1 MKTEILSTEEIT
13 KDMAL
18 DELSLSKDLTQ
29 EETDEY
35 LDIIAAINNGQRV
48 YNLSTTKGDYLLYID
63 KEAIKDEKEAIK
75 DENENENENEK

>member
-13 KDMAL
+13 KEMAL
-18 DELSLSKDLTQ
+18 DELSSSKDLTQ

-48 YNLSTTKGDYLLYID
+48 YNLITNKGDYLLYID
-63 KEAIKDEKEAIK
+63 KEAIKDS
-75 DENENENENEK
+75 DENENEIS

>member
-13 KDMAL
+13 KEMAL
-18 DELSLSKDLTQ
+18 DELSSSKDLTQ

-48 YNLSTTKGDYLLYID
+48 YNLITNKGDYLLYID
-63 KEAIKDEKEAIK
+63 KDAIKDTKEKE
-75 DENENENENEK
+75 NE

>member
-18 DELSLSKDLTQ
+18 NELTESDLSQ

-35 LDIIAAINNGQRV
+35 LDIIVAINNGQRV
-48 YNLSTTKGDYLLYID
+48 YNLTTNNGDYLLFIEKDTILKDTKD
-63 KEAIKDEKEAIK
+63 KE
-75 DENENENENEK
+75 

>member
-18 DELSLSKDLTQ
+18 DELSSSKNLTQ

-48 YNLSTTKGDYLLYID
+48 YNLITTKGDYLLYID
-63 KEAIKDEKEAIK
+63 KEAIKDT
-75 DENENENENEK
+75 NENENENE